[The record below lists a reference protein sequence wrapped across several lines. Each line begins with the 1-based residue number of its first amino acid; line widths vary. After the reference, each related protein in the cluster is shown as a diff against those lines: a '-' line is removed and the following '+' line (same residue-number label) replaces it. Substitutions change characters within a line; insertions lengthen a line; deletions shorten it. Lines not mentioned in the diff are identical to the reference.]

1 MPDAI
6 LADRGELLGYQI
18 ENLEKSFSIRIENT
32 PPFRGDA
39 KGIVERNFKIK
50 QADFTPFAPGVVTGE
65 KVKKRGGNDYRL
77 DAKLSISDFKK
88 KSSCPHLY
96 HNQYHVLKKYDRAA
110 DMPVNLP
117 SVPLMLWNWGIQ
129 NRTGRL
135 RTAPE
140 TSVRLSLL
148 PRTEATVSELGI
160 CLFGIYYTCQE
171 AIAEGWMH
179 RAREVSRPEKVM
191 VAYDPN
197 VADEIFLFPIR
208 NRAEYWVC
216 KLSERSREFS
226 HCSFWE
232 MWQQQ
237 EQKKV
242 TTAKSKSSRRQA
254 SRDHNVV

>member
-1 MPDAI
+1 M
-6 LADRGELLGYQI
+6 
-18 ENLEKSFSIRIENT
+18 
-32 PPFRGDA
+32 
-39 KGIVERNFKIK
+39 
-50 QADFTPFAPGVVTGE
+50 VTT
-65 KVKKRGGNDYRL
+65 
-77 DAKLSISDFKK
+77 S
-88 KSSCPHLY
+88 
-96 HNQYHVLKKYDRAA
+96 LKNAA
-110 DMPVNLP
+110 
-117 SVPLMLWNWGIQ
+117 
-129 NRTGRL
+129 
-135 RTAPE
+135 
-140 TSVRLSLL
+140 
-148 PRTEATVSELGI
+148 EATVSELGI

-242 TTAKSKSSRRQA
+242 TTAKSKARADKHQ
-254 SRDHNVV
+254 RDHERRVIEKIKQAEKLSPDTSNISITERISAIRPNRKAELQKEREDRKPKEQMDLKDSAEIIPLHRATENDYNYPSFVDELFDDEDDHE